1 MNPLVLLGFWKE
13 LLILCLVLALGGQ
26 ELRLNNEKAA
36 HQQTRTNH
44 VVVIKDLAD
53 KTLKAYQ
60 AVVAEDV
67 TRKQSLAELDTQHTK
82 ALNEAKSL
90 ITRLQSDV
98 AAGTRR
104 LRLQATCSPSTGAGM
119 SQATS
124 TTSLD
129 DAQAPRL
136 TDSAER
142 DYFSLRTGIETTQKQ
157 LAGLQDYVL
166 NVCLK

>member
-1 MNPLVLLGFWKE
+1 MVG
-13 LLILCLVLALGGQ
+13 LVLAIGGQ
-26 ELRLNNEKAA
+26 QLRLNNEKAA

-44 VVVIKDLAD
+44 AEVLKDLAD

-60 AVVAEDV
+60 AVVAEDT
-67 TRKQSLAELDTQHTK
+67 TRKQAVAALDTQHTK

-98 AAGTRR
+98 ATGTRR
-104 LRLQATCSPSTGAGM
+104 LRLQATCSPSTGADL
-119 SQATS
+119 SQVTS

>member
-1 MNPLVLLGFWKE
+1 MTLLKYIWLLLVISL
-13 LLILCLVLALGGQ
+13 LALFVQHTQLTG
-26 ELRLNNEKAA
+26 EKTA
-36 HQQTRTNH
+36 HQQTKAH
-44 VVVIKDLAD
+44 QAEVLKDLAD

-60 AVVAEDV
+60 SVVAED
-67 TRKQSLAELDTQHTK
+67 TARKQAVATLDTQHTK
-82 ALNEAKSL
+82 ALNEAKTQ

-104 LRLQATCSPSTGAGM
+104 LRIQAHCTTSTGAGL
-119 SQATS
+119 SQAPS
-124 TTSLD
+124 TTGLD
-129 DAQAPRL
+129 DAQSPRL

-157 LAGLQDYVL
+157 LTGLQDYVL

>member
-1 MNPLVLLGFWKE
+1 MTLLKYLW
-13 LLILCLVLALGGQ
+13 LLLAISLLAFFVQ
-26 ELRLNNEKAA
+26 HVQLAREKAA
-36 HQQTRTNH
+36 HQQTKTNQAE
-44 VVVIKDLAD
+44 VLQDLAD

-60 AVVAEDV
+60 SAVAED
-67 TRKQSLAELDTQHTK
+67 TARKQAVAELDTQHTK

-98 AAGTRR
+98 ATGTRR
-104 LRLQATCSPSTGAGM
+104 LRLQATCSPSTRAGL

-124 TTSLD
+124 TSGLD
-129 DAQAPRL
+129 DAQSPRL

>member
-1 MNPLVLLGFWKE
+1 MTLLKYLW
-13 LLILCLVLALGGQ
+13 LLLAISLLAFFVQ
-26 ELRLNNEKAA
+26 HAHLAREKAA
-36 HQQTRTNH
+36 HRQTKTNH
-44 VVVIKDLAD
+44 AEVLQDLAD

-60 AVVAEDV
+60 AVVAEDA

-82 ALNEAKSL
+82 AMNEAKSL

-98 AAGTRR
+98 ATGTRR
-104 LRLQATCSPSTGAGM
+104 LRLQATCSPSTGAGL

>member
-1 MNPLVLLGFWKE
+1 MTLLKYLW
-13 LLILCLVLALGGQ
+13 LLLAVSLLAFFVQ
-26 ELRLNNEKAA
+26 HVQLAREKAA
-36 HQQTRTNH
+36 HQQTKTNH
-44 VVVIKDLAD
+44 AEVLQDLAD

-98 AAGTRR
+98 ATGTRR
-104 LRLQATCSPSTGAGM
+104 LRLQATCSPSTGAGL

>member
-1 MNPLVLLGFWKE
+1 MTLLKYLW
-13 LLILCLVLALGGQ
+13 LLLATSLLAFFVQ
-26 ELRLNNEKAA
+26 HAQLAREKAA
-36 HQQTRTNH
+36 HQQTKTNH
-44 VVVIKDLAD
+44 AVVLKDLAD

-82 ALNEAKSL
+82 ALNEAKSF

-98 AAGTRR
+98 ANGTRR
-104 LRLQATCSPSTGAGM
+104 LRLQATCSPSTGAGL

-157 LAGLQDYVL
+157 LTGLQDYVL